1 MTKEGYTC
9 DEAESANDALSK
21 LESCLSDLV
30 VCDIRMPGNQELS
43 FLSEVKTKYPDTAL
57 IMVTAVN
64 EMSIAIQCLKQGA
77 DDYICKPFDLE
88 QVKLSVQR
96 SLEKR
101 RLQLTIKA
109 YQAHLEEK
117 VEQQTREIRKLSLG
131 AIEALVNALE
141 AKDKYTAGHS
151 RRVTDISVAIGTEMG
166 LSDNEL
172 EDVRWGSLLHDVGK
186 IAVNQIVQNK
196 PGNLTKKNMNIL

>member
-1 MTKEGYTC
+1 LTKEGYTC